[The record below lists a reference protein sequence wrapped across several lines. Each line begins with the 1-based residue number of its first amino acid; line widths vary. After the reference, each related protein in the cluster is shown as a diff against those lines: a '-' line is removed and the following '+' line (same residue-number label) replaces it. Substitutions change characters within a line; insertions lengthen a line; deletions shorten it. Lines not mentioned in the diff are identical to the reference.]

1 MIITAFNRNIKLG
14 RRQLLFLLG
23 VIGSGL
29 MMTVS
34 GFGFVE
40 VVVLLALT
48 WLLLR
53 FATRPLSRMVARLN
67 FSIRQKFAVAI
78 AVIAVI
84 SLVAGLISDGAMD
97 NMHQGLHQVQLL
109 MGSVPTS
116 EGYPGAISYLETPPE
131 VRNAIDSLEDSQH
144 GLFFSLIPVLSVLG
158 VLVGAALGAA
168 IAWSVV
174 TPVQRMGEAMRK
186 IASGEFTQPVQ
197 IENRDELGELGSLIN
212 DTSKQLAKL
221 QEATLAAERARGL
234 RERIAQVTR
243 AQEVERHRISREL
256 HDGLGPSLAAIG
268 NRLRACQYVVR
279 TDPQQA
285 DRQLEEIAKSLKVH
299 VQEVRALIYDL
310 RPLALDQLGL
320 VGALKQHMDRFSQES
335 GVHAFLGGPGEMEL
349 NTSVELTI
357 FRVVQECLSNV
368 QKHANAKHVEIQ
380 IERANTELELRVS
393 DDGRGFVPD
402 AVAPGGIEKGVG
414 LVSMRERA
422 ELLGGSL
429 SVRSSPGNGCQVV
442 LNIPSMET
450 AVGAHTSPAG

>member
-1 MIITAFNRNIKLG
+1 MIITAFTRNIKLG

-53 FATRPLSRMVARLN
+53 FATKPLSRVIARLN
-67 FSIRQKFAVAI
+67 LSISGKLQVAI
-78 AVIAVI
+78 AVIAAI
-84 SLVAGLISDGAMD
+84 SLIVGLISYGAMD
-97 NMHQGLHQVQLL
+97 FMHQGLHEVQLL
-109 MGSVPTS
+109 MGEEQLSFAQPAGASFS
-116 EGYPGAISYLETPPE
+116 ETRA
-131 VRNAIDSLEDSQH
+131 VREAIDNLEDSQH
-144 GLFFSLIPVLSVLG
+144 GPFFRLMPFFSVLG
-158 VLVGAALGAA
+158 ILIGATLGAA
-168 IAWSVV
+168 MAWSVI
-174 TPVQRMGEAMRK
+174 TPVRRMGEAMRK

-212 DTSKQLAKL
+212 DTSKELAKL

-234 RERIAQVTR
+234 RERIVQVTR
-243 AQEVERHRISREL
+243 AQEEERHRISREL

-320 VGALKQHMDRFSQES
+320 VGALKLQMDRFSQES
-335 GVHAFLGGPGEMEL
+335 GVQAFLGGPGEMEL
-349 NTSVELTI
+349 NPSVELTV
-357 FRVVQECLSNV
+357 FRVAQECLSNV

-380 IERANTELELRVS
+380 LERANAGLELRVS

-402 AVAPGGIEKGVG
+402 AVAPSGIENGVG

-442 LNIPSMET
+442 LNIPSME
-450 AVGAHTSPAG
+450 AEVGGHTSPAG